1 MLIFDQLKK
10 DDRQLRLLALVV
22 FAGLFMLLAGL
33 WWVQVARARDYQAH
47 LETQSFRTIRTPAV
61 RGRIL
66 DRNGQVLAENR
77 PNYSVSLYF
86 EDLRKAF
93 DDAYA
98 AAAGRVRTQREF
110 QIAEQERKLSR
121 RLTKQERRAYGLSL
135 GEKNALR
142 TQARFAV
149 ASNVVS
155 QVSSRLQPP
164 VPPTLDPA
172 KFQRDY
178 ATRLA
183 LPYPVLNSLTP
194 VQIARFQEQF
204 AGTVGADLE
213 IESTR
218 IYPLGSTAS
227 HVLGYLRRDDS
238 SAEGEEAYFS
248 YWLPDY
254 RGVVGIE
261 GFLDK
266 QLRGR
271 AGGKSVLVN
280 NLGYRQAENVWAAAE
295 AGQTVVLTLDV
306 RIQQAAERALR
317 ARAGAQVRGAVVV
330 MDVRNGDVL
339 ALVSAPAVD
348 PNHFIRGFPTN
359 EIARWHDEQ
368 LGVQKNRATRELYQP
383 GSTFKPIVALAAL
396 EERAVSP
403 DEVIK
408 VKPDPQNPARGAIF
422 IGSKKF
428 RDTAPPGD
436 YDLRRA
442 IVRSSNAYF
451 IGIGQKPGVIEKVVE
466 LGRCLRLGER
476 IGLPL
481 MQESAGDFPEL
492 SRVRNWPAGNTA
504 NICIGQG
511 AMDVTPM
518 QMAVLASALAN
529 GGTVLKPRLL
539 DRLESQDPASVQP
552 STPFPRR
559 QVVGAL
565 GVSERNLKIVRE
577 DMLAETEDDAERATG
592 RGARVEGYRICGK
605 TGTAE
610 QEEHGTKKNT
620 TWFISY
626 APYENPRYAVV
637 VMVENGISGGTT
649 CAPVAADVYRKIK
662 ELEAAGPGQ
671 SVVQTR

>member
-1 MLIFDQLKK
+1 M
-10 DDRQLRLLALVV
+10 
-22 FAGLFMLLAGL
+22 
-33 WWVQVARARDYQAH
+33 
-47 LETQSFRTIRTPAV
+47 RTPAV

-77 PNYSVSLYF
+77 PNYTVSIYF

-93 DDAYA
+93 DDAYT
-98 AAAGRVRTQREF
+98 AAAGRIRTQRAGLM
-110 QIAEQERKLSR
+110 AEKEKKLR
-121 RLTKQERRAYGLSL
+121 HALTKQERRAYGLSFV
-135 GEKNALR
+135 EKNALR
-142 TQARFAV
+142 TQARYAV

-155 QVSSRLQPP
+155 QVSSQLQQPAP
-164 VPPTLDPA
+164 LALDPV
-172 KFQRDY
+172 KFQRDC

-183 LPYPVLNSLTP
+183 LPYPVLSNLTA

-204 AGTVGADLE
+204 AGTVGAELQ

-218 IYPLGSTAS
+218 IYPLGPTAS
-227 HVLGYLRRDDS
+227 HVLSYLRRDDS

-261 GFLDK
+261 GSFDK

-280 NLGYRQAENVWAAAE
+280 NLGYRQTENVWAAAE
-295 AGQTVVLTLDV
+295 PGQTVVLTLDV

-330 MDVRNGDVL
+330 LDVRNGDVL

-348 PNHFIRGFPTN
+348 PNNFIRGFPTN
-359 EIARWHDEQ
+359 EIASWHDEQ
-368 LGVQKNRATRELYQP
+368 LGMQKNRATRETYQP

-396 EERAVSP
+396 EAKAVTP
-403 DEVIK
+403 DEVCP
-408 VKPDPQNPARGAIF
+408 VEADPQNPARGAAF
-422 IGSKKF
+422 VGNRKV

-442 IVRSSNAYF
+442 LVRSCNSYF
-451 IGIGQKPGVIEKVVE
+451 VTIGLRRGVIDKVVE
-466 LGRCLRLGER
+466 LSRRLHLGER

-481 MQESAGDFPEL
+481 MQESEGHFPEL
-492 SRVRNWPAGNTA
+492 EQVRNWSAGDTA

-511 AMDVTPM
+511 EMDVTPM
-518 QMAVLASALAN
+518 QMAVLTGALAN
-529 GGTVLKPRLL
+529 GGTILKPRLV
-539 DRLESQDPASVQP
+539 DRLESQDPTSGQP
-552 STPFPRR
+552 STTFPRR

-565 GVSERNLKIVRE
+565 GVSERSLKIVRD
-577 DMLAETEDDAERATG
+577 DMLAETEDIAEHATG
-592 RGARVEGYRICGK
+592 RSARVEGLRICGK

-610 QEEHGTKKNT
+610 RMARGVKMNAV
-620 TWFISY
+620 WFISY
-626 APYENPRYAVV
+626 APYESPRYAVV
-637 VMVENGISGGTT
+637 VMVENGASGGAT
-649 CAPVAADVYRKIK
+649 CAPVAADIYRKIK
-662 ELEAAGPGQ
+662 ELEAAGPSQ
-671 SVVQTR
+671 SLAQTR